1 MAGNRA
7 EIMELLEQ
15 LSGGEFVAGLD
26 DKLAKVREHV
36 AETGAPASLTITLSL
51 KREPGSNFP
60 VQINVQPG
68 SKISL
73 SELKPSPTAFY
84 QQSDN
89 RLSRRDP
96 RQPSL
101 FGEGKDDGGQGGG
114 KESAPVPGQGV
125 DGKPLKN

>member
-1 MAGNRA
+1 MSQ
-7 EIMELLEQ
+7 IVDLLEQ

-26 DKLAKVREHV
+26 EKLAKVREHC
-36 AETGAPASLTITLSL
+36 AETGAPSSLTITLSL

-68 SKISL
+68 SKIQL

-101 FGEGKDDGGQGGG
+101 FGDDKDKGGGGTGAQSAQGKDAEGK
-114 KESAPVPGQGV
+114 PI
-125 DGKPLKN
+125 KN